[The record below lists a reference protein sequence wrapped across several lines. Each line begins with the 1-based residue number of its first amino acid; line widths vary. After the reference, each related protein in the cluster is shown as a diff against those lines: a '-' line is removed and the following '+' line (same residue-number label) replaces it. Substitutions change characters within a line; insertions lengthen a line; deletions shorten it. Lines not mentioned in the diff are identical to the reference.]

1 MALDL
6 RYAVTAV
13 INAGLDAITTAI
25 GTSGKLRIYSGTK
38 PANVAASLSGNTLLA
53 DLALSSAAAP
63 GASSGVL
70 TFSTI
75 TADSSAD
82 NTGTATWFTITK
94 ADGTTRIIDG
104 TVGTSGCDM
113 TIDNT
118 SINAGQQVTCS
129 SFVIT
134 GGNA

>member
-25 GTSGKLRIYSGTK
+25 GSNGKLRIYSGTK
-38 PANVAASLSGNTLLA
+38 PANVAAALSGNTLLA
-53 DLALSSAAAP
+53 DLALSATAA
-63 GASSGVL
+63 GAASGGVL
-70 TFSTI
+70 TFNAI

-82 NTGTATWFTITK
+82 NTGTATFFSVTK
-94 ADGTTRIIDG
+94 SDNTRIIDG
-104 TVGTSGCDM
+104 TVGTSGADM

>member
-38 PANVAASLSGNTLLA
+38 PANVAAALSGNTLLA
-53 DLALSSAAAP
+53 DLALSATAA
-63 GASSGVL
+63 GAASGGVL
-70 TFSTI
+70 TFNSI

-82 NTGTATWFTITK
+82 NTGTATFFSVTK
-94 ADGTTRIIDG
+94 SDNTRIIDG